1 MNSVKQGAKLPY
13 TMGFLMKRYQI
24 RQQSLN
30 EYIKKHIDEINQ
42 DGIHARKVGKE
53 WRFDGT
59 AIRIIDEL
67 RDFAGDSVVM
77 NGYETAE
84 ELKIKELERLLAGFK
99 DKIDELEISLESRE
113 ATIRIQADL
122 IATTKEQNA
131 RLIGEKDKLLLLTS
145 QAEAEK
151 QAQTERIES
160 LEAENALVA
169 ERARLVEAELARERS
184 KGFWEKVKDL
194 FG

>member
-1 MNSVKQGAKLPY
+1 MKQVVNYPYNMTFLIERYEVKRQ
-13 TMGFLMKRYQI
+13 TMQEYINKHI
-24 RQQSLN
+24 SELN
-30 EYIKKHIDEINQ
+30 E
-42 DGIHARKVGKE
+42 GGVHARKFGKE
-53 WRFDGT
+53 WKFDVV
-59 AIRIIDEL
+59 AVNRLDEL
-67 RDFAGDSVVM
+67 RGYIGASLSNVD
-77 NGYETAE
+77 YETE
-84 ELKIKELERLLAGFK
+84 EIARIKELERLLADSK

-169 ERARLVEAELARERS
+169 ERARLAEAELARERS

>member
-1 MNSVKQGAKLPY
+1 MVAVNRL
-13 TMGFLMKRYQI
+13 
-24 RQQSLN
+24 
-30 EYIKKHIDEINQ
+30 
-42 DGIHARKVGKE
+42 
-53 WRFDGT
+53 
-59 AIRIIDEL
+59 DEL
-67 RDFAGDSVVM
+67 RGYIGASLTNVD
-77 NGYETAE
+77 YETE
-84 ELKIKELERLLAGFK
+84 EIARIKELERLLADSK

-122 IATTKEQNA
+122 IVTTKEQNA

-169 ERARLVEAELARERS
+169 ERARLAEAELARERS